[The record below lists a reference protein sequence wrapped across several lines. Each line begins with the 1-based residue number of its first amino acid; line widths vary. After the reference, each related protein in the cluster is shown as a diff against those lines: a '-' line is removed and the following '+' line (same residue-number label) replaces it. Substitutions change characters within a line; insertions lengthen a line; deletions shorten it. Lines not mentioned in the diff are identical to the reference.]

1 MVDGLGGGLV
11 ETGVDGLLEVG
22 NVPDVGG
29 GAAVGGGPDLVL
41 LVELVVEQE
50 EGHGVIDQ
58 PALVGVGVAV
68 VGRAGD
74 DGGVDL
80 VGHVHDGEGVLV
92 EVEADL
98 AAPVLCRGALV
109 DDALGVVDVAV
120 LGDAAGGGGLGGV
133 GDVNDEHAARAGGV
147 AGVGAGAAADGV
159 DEVLLLVRDEVVGR
173 AEAAEVGGQ
182 VRLLAEDLGLEEE
195 GVPPGL
201 DLEELLEVE
210 DLEAVAVGLGADV
223 GVVADDLD
231 VSPACGGRLGVEA
244 AEVLELAAEG
254 NLDEGDAVGLTDDAE
269 LAARP
274 LVGPAPH
281 VVAGLGL
288 RGEILVAQ
296 EAVEVHVV
304 AGELVGARAGLAV
317 LASLDA
323 GDLAVEGGT
332 VKEASGAGLIPLL
345 GLDVHELLHDAASGG
360 DAGGHGRG
368 AKGSSG
374 DNGSDLHDC
383 GGLVVNT

>member
-1 MVDGLGGGLV
+1 VVDGLGGGLV

-201 DLEELLEVE
+201 DLEELL
-210 DLEAVAVGLGADV
+210 
-223 GVVADDLD
+223 
-231 VSPACGGRLGVEA
+231 VSPAGGGRLGVEA